1 MGQVQPGACQPFSQ
15 FPCVCAGNIPSQ
27 ATCSQDG
34 TYALCNC
41 PGGTAGAGGGFP
53 QGGSAGF
60 PQGGESQGG
69 LGGNPFPF
77 GGSAGIPQGGS
88 AGFPQG
94 GSAGFPQG
102 GSAGISQGGSAG
114 VPPPETGGT
123 TGGGP
128 DPTADSVSK
137 QGSCT
142 VQQYTQ
148 GVPGGQDYVNPTV
161 YYPTD
166 CPEPFPGVVAIPGFT
181 EAQNAINQWGTF
193 LASHGFVAMMVDT
206 AAGGI
211 ANTGVQPPAR
221 ATGLWQAVQTLQA
234 ENARSGSPL
243 AGKID
248 TGRIAVMG
256 HSMGGGG
263 TLIAANAHPEL
274 KAAIGLCPWNPGG
287 TYPQDT
293 VPSLIFAGTA
303 DILVAPS
310 QATGE
315 YQSIPATTPKCY
327 SEFTGGTHFVS
338 NTPLGA
344 AATDK
349 VVARFGLS
357 WFKVHLAGD
366 ARYQQF
372 LAKDATNSNFDI
384 KP

>member
-1 MGQVQPGACQPFSQ
+1 MSQ
-15 FPCVCAGNIPSQ
+15 SQ
-27 ATCSQDG
+27 GTCSQDG
-34 TYALCNC
+34 TFINC
-41 PGGTAGAGGGFP
+41 ACGSAGAGGGGGFGGTPLGGAPQGGFGGVPFGGSAGLPQGGTAGIP
-53 QGGSAGF
+53 QGGSAGI
-60 PQGGESQGG
+60 PE
-69 LGGNPFPF
+69 

-88 AGFPQG
+88 AGI
-94 GSAGFPQG
+94 PQG
-102 GSAGISQGGSAG
+102 GSAGIPQ
-114 VPPPETGGT
+114 ETGGT
-123 TGGGP
+123 SGGGP
-128 DPTADSVSK
+128 DPTADSASK
-137 QGSCT
+137 QGPCT

-148 GVPGGQDYVNPTV
+148 GVPGGPDYVNPTV
-161 YYPTD
+161 YYPTS
-166 CPEPFPGVVAIPGFT
+166 CPGPFAGIVAIPGFT

-206 AAGGI
+206 AAGGV

-221 ATGLWQAVQTLQA
+221 ANGLWEAVQTLQA
-234 ENARSGSPL
+234 ENTRSGSPL
-243 AGKID
+243 AGQID
-248 TGRIAVMG
+248 TGSMAVMG

-263 TLIAANAHPEL
+263 TLIAANAHSTL

-303 DILVAPS
+303 DVLVAPS
-310 QATGE
+310 QASAE
-315 YQSIPATTPKCY
+315 YQSIPGTTPKCY
-327 SEFTGGTHFVS
+327 SEFTGGSHFVS
-338 NTPLGA
+338 NTPLGP

-372 LAKDATNSNFDI
+372 LAKDATNSNFDL